1 MRRRRQREG
10 PEHRP
15 ALSRAPAP
23 SRIPSLELLTSSR
36 PLPIHARQKKAKDGR
51 RATGTEPMI
60 IVTRL
65 NGPPFALNPD
75 LIERADATPD
85 TVLTL
90 VDGTKYL
97 ISESV
102 EEVIDLVRNYRAS
115 VIAMAQNIDT
125 TPAAQRP
132 LHVVPGE
139 PER

>member
-1 MRRRRQREG
+1 MFGRRP
-10 PEHRP
+10 PEEPDHGR
-15 ALSRAPAP
+15 ALRRAPEARALP
-23 SRIPSLELLTSSR
+23 CLEILTSSR
-36 PLPIHARQKKAKDGR
+36 PLPIHTRQNGKER
-51 RATGTEPMI
+51 RRTAGTEPMI

-97 ISESV
+97 IAESV
-102 EEVIDLVRNYRAS
+102 EEVIEAVRSYRAS
-115 VIAMAQNIDT
+115 VIALAQHIET
-125 TPAAQRP
+125 APAPARP

-139 PER
+139 PEA

>member
-1 MRRRRQREG
+1 MRWRRRSSQG
-10 PEHRP
+10 PDHGRGP
-15 ALSRAPAP
+15 ARASAPATNQ
-23 SRIPSLELLTSSR
+23 SLEVLTSAR
-36 PLPIHARQKKAKDGR
+36 PLPIHPRQAAKEGR
-51 RATGTEPMI
+51 RASGTEPMI

-102 EEVIDLVRNYRAS
+102 EEVIESVRQYRAS
-115 VIAMAQNIDT
+115 VIALAQRIDT
-125 TPAAQRP
+125 APASQRP
-132 LHVVPGE
+132 LHVVPIE
-139 PER
+139 PEA

>member
-1 MRRRRQREG
+1 
-10 PEHRP
+10 
-15 ALSRAPAP
+15 
-23 SRIPSLELLTSSR
+23 
-36 PLPIHARQKKAKDGR
+36 
-51 RATGTEPMI
+51 MI

-97 ISESV
+97 IAETV
-102 EEVIDLVRNYRAS
+102 EEVIEAVRQYRAS
-115 VIAMAQNIDT
+115 VIALAQRIET
-125 TPAAQRP
+125 APSAARP

-139 PER
+139 PEA

>member
-1 MRRRRQREG
+1 MPRRRHPEG
-10 PEHRP
+10 PDRDR
-15 ALSRAPAP
+15 ALRRAPEKV
-23 SRIPSLELLTSSR
+23 RIPSLEVLTSSR
-36 PLPIHARQKKAKDGR
+36 PLPIHMRHNGKDGR
-51 RATGTEPMI
+51 RTPGTEPMI

-97 ISESV
+97 IAETV
-102 EEVIDLVRNYRAS
+102 EEVIESVRSYRAS
-115 VIAMAQNIDT
+115 VIALAQHIET
-125 TPAAQRP
+125 APAPARP

-139 PER
+139 